1 MDDKQS
7 TEHAPSIYFEKERDE
22 IMIQRY
28 QLDEFKKEF
37 LNDRKVLDQEEIK
50 RKTLRE
56 FALSDKT
63 KREESFDSNY
73 SELSY
78 MNYRVDKSF
87 ENPKSGLYKDL
98 LDYQKVEISQVN
110 DTRPVS
116 LQNSSI
122 MPRLSKVTA
131 QRPSIMKDI
140 VRQSIRHSMKRRST
154 VWPKS

>member
-28 QLDEFKKEF
+28 QLDEFKREF

-56 FALSDKT
+56 YALSDKT

-98 LDYQKVEISQVN
+98 LDYQKVEIS
-110 DTRPVS
+110 
-116 LQNSSI
+116 
-122 MPRLSKVTA
+122 
-131 QRPSIMKDI
+131 
-140 VRQSIRHSMKRRST
+140 
-154 VWPKS
+154 